1 MPAQFAGA
9 TVASDERGSP
19 VVKSRA
25 YRRPDGRQIHPHD
38 LQKSRKIDLAPVE
51 PAIPYLVGA
60 TGPLRGANLM
70 FTGKTASDLS
80 VSALEERVVDLG
92 KQLGVGMQPMED
104 SLCNWQKSP
113 ESLIRFRG

>member
-1 MPAQFAGA
+1 
-9 TVASDERGSP
+9 
-19 VVKSRA
+19 
-25 YRRPDGRQIHPHD
+25 
-38 LQKSRKIDLAPVE
+38 
-51 PAIPYLVGA
+51 
-60 TGPLRGANLM
+60 M